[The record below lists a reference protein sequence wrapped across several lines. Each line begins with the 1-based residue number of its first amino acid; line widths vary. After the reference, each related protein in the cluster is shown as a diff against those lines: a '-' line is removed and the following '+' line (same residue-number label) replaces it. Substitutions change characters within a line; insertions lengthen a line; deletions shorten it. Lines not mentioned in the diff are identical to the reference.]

1 MLAAH
6 GVAVGGGRVTALDG
20 VRVLDLAD
28 ESGVFATRILADL
41 GADVLRVEPPD
52 GGRVRRLAPFL
63 GDEPGLERSLYHLH
77 HNAGKRSITLDVETP
92 RGAELL
98 RQLASSADVLL
109 ETAPPGRLAELGL
122 GAEALRTC
130 NPALI
135 YVSLTPFGQRGPWS
149 TRKTS
154 DLVAAAAGGLLFVSG
169 DPADPPTQMG
179 ADASYKMASLVALAG
194 CMIALAGRAADAEGA
209 GTHLDISIQEAVAM
223 CVVQTANPNH
233 WVWNGVAPG
242 RPGLS
247 GALECGDGRFVTLN
261 ITADRF
267 PKFLRWAKELGIETD
282 LDEGDWSR
290 ARRDPNQRN
299 APRRGILRRIAASY
313 ARDELLREA
322 WSRDM
327 HALPIQ
333 SFEDLATCEHFLATG
348 QFLKLAHEPL
358 GTDLSFPRSA
368 LAAVTG
374 AAVRRRAPLLGEHN
388 AEIYGEL
395 GLGDSDV
402 SRLAAERVI

>member
-1 MLAAH
+1 MS
-6 GVAVGGGRVTALDG
+6 ALDG

-28 ESGVFATRILADL
+28 ESAVFTSRVLADL
-41 GADVLRVEPPD
+41 GADVLRVEPRD
-52 GGRVRRLAPFL
+52 GGRVRHLAPFL

-77 HNAGKRSITLDVETP
+77 HNAGKRSITLEIETR

-98 RQLASSADVLL
+98 RQLATSADVLV
-109 ETAPPGRLAELGL
+109 ETQPPGRLTEWGL
-122 GAEALRTC
+122 GRDVLRTV

-135 YVSLTPFGQRGPWS
+135 HVSVTPFGQRGPWRM
-149 TRKTS
+149 RKTS

-169 DPADPPTQMG
+169 EANDPPTQMG

-194 CMIALAGRAADAEGA
+194 CMIALAGRSADPSGA
-209 GTHLDISIQEAVAM
+209 GAELDISIQEAVAM

-233 WVWNGVAPG
+233 WVWNGVVPG

-247 GALECGDGRFVTLN
+247 GALECGDGRFATMN

-290 ARRDPNQRN
+290 ARRDPNKQN
-299 APRRGILRRIAASY
+299 APRRGILRRVAASY
-313 ARDELLREA
+313 PRDEFLREA
-322 WSRDM
+322 WARDM

-333 SFEDLATCEHFLATG
+333 TFEDLASCDHFLATG
-348 QFLKLAHEPL
+348 QFLDLAHEPL
-358 GTDLSFPRSA
+358 GTDLPFPRSA
-368 LAAVTG
+368 LAAVAGTG
-374 AAVRRRAPLLGEHN
+374 VRRRAPLLGEHN

-395 GLGDSDV
+395 GLKGSDL
-402 SRLAAERVI
+402 SRLAEERII